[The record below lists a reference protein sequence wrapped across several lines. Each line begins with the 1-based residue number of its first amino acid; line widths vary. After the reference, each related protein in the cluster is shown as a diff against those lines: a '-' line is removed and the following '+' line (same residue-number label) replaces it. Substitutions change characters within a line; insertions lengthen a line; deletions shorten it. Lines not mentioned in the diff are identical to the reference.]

1 MLNKQS
7 FDPGPHWR
15 LRFWSIFGGQS
26 LSLIGSALTQF
37 VLVWWIADTTGSMSA
52 LAVAGLAAM
61 LPQAL
66 LSPLGGILADRYSRR
81 LLMISADAVSALC
94 MVVLI
99 VLFATEQVALWHIY
113 TMMAIRSAMQA
124 FQAPAAMASV
134 AMLVPASYLVR
145 AGGLSQALQSLTIVF
160 AAPLGAL
167 AISAMPIGWAL
178 SIDVATAV
186 LGIVPLLCFRIPQV
200 LEADRK
206 AQNVWRD
213 FQDGVGWVWKT
224 PGLRQLYA
232 LLAVVVLSVMPAFTL
247 VPLLVKEHFSGG
259 ATHVALMEG
268 FSGIGMVLGGLLV
281 AAMVPRRPVLWIL
294 LGFSV
299 SCLAMALTALAPSR
313 LFSVAVAWWVIS
325 GVTFVL
331 ADAPLIALLQAIVPN
346 QMQGRVF
353 SLLNSIMGLAAPV
366 GLALLT
372 PLGELVG
379 VRALFVIAGL
389 LGAAVSLAGF
399 LSPSL
404 MRLDHPPIICKARG
418 PISEG

>member
-1 MLNKQS
+1 MLNNS
-7 FDPGPHWR
+7 TIDPGQHWR

-37 VLVWWIADTTGSMSA
+37 VLVWWITDTTASMSA

-99 VLFATEQVALWHIY
+99 ILFATEQVALWHVY
-113 TMMAIRSAMQA
+113 AMMAIRSAMQA

-134 AMLVPASYLVR
+134 AMLVPASYLIR

-186 LGIVPLLCFRIPQV
+186 LGIVPLLCFKIPQA
-200 LEADRK
+200 LEANRK

-268 FSGIGMVLGGLLV
+268 FSGIGMVLGGFLV
-281 AAMVPRRPVLWIL
+281 AAMAPRRPVLWIL
-294 LGFSV
+294 LGFFV
-299 SCLAMALTALAPSR
+299 SCIAMALTALAPSR

-331 ADAPLIALLQAIVPN
+331 ADAPLVALLQGIVPN

-389 LGAAVSLAGF
+389 LGAGVSLAGF

-404 MRLDHPPIICKARG
+404 MRLDHPATACKGRRPIG
-418 PISEG
+418 GD

>member
-1 MLNKQS
+1 MLNKPT

-37 VLVWWIADTTGSMSA
+37 VLVWWITDTTGSMSA

-81 LLMISADAVSALC
+81 LLMISADAISALC

-99 VLFATEQVALWHIY
+99 ILFATEQVALWHIY

-134 AMLVPASYLVR
+134 ATLVPASYLIR

-167 AISAMPIGWAL
+167 AISAMPIGLAL

-186 LGIVPLLCFRIPQV
+186 LGIVPLLCFRIPHA
-200 LEADRK
+200 LETDRK

-213 FQDGVGWVWKT
+213 FQDGVALVWKT

-232 LLAVVVLSVMPAFTL
+232 LLAVVVLAVMPAFTL
-247 VPLLVKEHFSGG
+247 VPLLVKEHFSAG
-259 ATHVALMEG
+259 ATQVALMEG
-268 FSGIGMVLGGLLV
+268 SSGIGMVLGGLLV
-281 AAMVPRRPVLWIL
+281 AAMAPRRPMLWIL

-325 GVTFVL
+325 GVAFVL
-331 ADAPLIALLQAIVPN
+331 ADAPLIAMLRAIVPN
-346 QMQGRVF
+346 QLQGRVF

-372 PLGELVG
+372 PLGEVVG

-389 LGAAVSLAGF
+389 LGAGVSLAGF

-404 MRLDHPPIICKARG
+404 MRLHRPPTVARG
-418 PISEG
+418 A